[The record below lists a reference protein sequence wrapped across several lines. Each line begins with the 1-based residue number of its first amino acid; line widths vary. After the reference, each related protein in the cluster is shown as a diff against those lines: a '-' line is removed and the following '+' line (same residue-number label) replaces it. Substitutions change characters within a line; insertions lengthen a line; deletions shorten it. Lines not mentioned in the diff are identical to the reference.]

1 MGRNDENSWLENN
14 MKCWHCG
21 NDLIWGGDHTYEDY
35 GLDGDGIVSNLSC
48 SKCPAE
54 VLVYLPDEEL
64 IPDIDDSPDIKE
76 RRYK

>member
-1 MGRNDENSWLENN
+1 

-21 NDLIWGGDHTYEDY
+21 NDLIWGGDHTYEEY

-54 VLVYLPDEEL
+54 VLVYLPDEDE
-64 IPDIDDSPDIKE
+64 DE
-76 RRYK
+76 GE